1 MQHTNQVGLL
11 RENLHT
17 TSSIIDTAVGTPLCW
32 WLTRCHRVLPSQVS
46 YGLIG
51 WVGAGV
57 KYRYSKPF
65 VCICKHTATRMRVWR
80 GCPAGRRLTHGECSW
95 PSALHL
101 SPCPYSLQSLQLSQD
116 WSANDV
122 KRSPAASPSSLA
134 LKLLYKQRV
143 IRADRPFSWLGCPFK
158 GRQRAES

>member
-57 KYRYSKPF
+57 KYSKPF

-80 GCPAGRRLTHGECSW
+80 GCPAGRWLTHGECFL
-95 PSALHL
+95 ALGLAPQPVSLLTAVPATL
-101 SPCPYSLQSLQLSQD
+101 SRLVSKCETLSCI
-116 WSANDV
+116 SSNLV
-122 KRSPAASPSSLA
+122 NPPSSRHSNSFTNNA
-134 LKLLYKQRV
+134 
-143 IRADRPFSWLGCPFK
+143 
-158 GRQRAES
+158 